1 MRRTTLAIAAA
12 LALGA
17 ATISTGVMTTPVMAR
32 GMGHGGHVGG
42 ARVAAGGWHGG
53 GGGWH
58 GGGWHGGGGGG
69 WHGGGGWRGGGWG
82 PAGVALGLGL
92 GLGGLYA
99 YGGAPYGYCDGY
111 PYSYGYYNNCGYG
124 GYYNGW

>member
-1 MRRTTLAIAAA
+1 MRKTTLALAAA

-32 GMGHGGHVGG
+32 GMSHGGHVG
-42 ARVAAGGWHGG
+42 ARVAG

-58 GGGWHGGGGGG
+58 GGGGNWR
-69 WHGGGGWRGGGWG
+69 GGGGWRGGGWG

-99 YGGAPYGYCDGY
+99 YGGAPYGYCGGYAGY
-111 PYSYGYYNNCGYG
+111 PGYYGYNNCGYG